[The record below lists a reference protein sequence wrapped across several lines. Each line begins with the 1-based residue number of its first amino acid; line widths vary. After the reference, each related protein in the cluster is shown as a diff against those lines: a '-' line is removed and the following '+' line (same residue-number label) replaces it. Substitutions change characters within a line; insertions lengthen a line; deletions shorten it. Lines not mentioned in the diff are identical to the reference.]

1 MMAQEAHVTE
11 IDLSSMQPG
20 DAAAA
25 LRSFP
30 RRYRDAA
37 RTAAAD
43 LDGEPDEAALEE
55 MAGRPGPDG
64 WSGADVV
71 RAAADRLADL
81 HDVLSRALVTD
92 VPVPTHLMT
101 TPPQVPSGGSGTM
114 DDALGRVDASSTRL
128 AEVVD
133 DADPQ
138 RWTATLPVDDGGT
151 TTPLQL
157 LQTSV
162 APVVGWIREVEKVLR
177 AVRGRPQ
184 G

>member
-1 MMAQEAHVTE
+1 MPE

-37 RTAAAD
+37 RTAATD

-55 MAGRPGPDG
+55 MARRPGPDG
-64 WSGADVV
+64 WSATDVV
-71 RAAADRLADL
+71 TAAADRLADA
-81 HDVLSRALVTD
+81 HDVLTRALVTD
-92 VPVPTHLMT
+92 TAVPSHLT
-101 TPPQVPSGGSGTM
+101 ATPSQVPSGGSGTM
-114 DDALGRVDASSTRL
+114 EDALGRLDASSTRL

-133 DADPQ
+133 DADPE

-162 APVVGWIREVEKVLR
+162 APVVVWIREVDKVLR
-177 AVRGRPQ
+177 AVRGRPRS
-184 G
+184 